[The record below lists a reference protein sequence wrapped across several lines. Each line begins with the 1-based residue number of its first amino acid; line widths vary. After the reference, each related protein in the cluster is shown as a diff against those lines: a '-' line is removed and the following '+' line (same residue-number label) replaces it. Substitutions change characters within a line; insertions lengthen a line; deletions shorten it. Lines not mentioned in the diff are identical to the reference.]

1 MKDAL
6 GTTLTVNDR
15 VALLGDP
22 VETYVGRVS
31 IVDLVNNSVVIEC
44 DQSIDPLGNVSVE
57 KMTVQAEPRWV
68 LVLK

>member
-31 IVDLVNNSVVIEC
+31 IVDLINNSVVIEC
-44 DQSIDPLGNVSVE
+44 DQAIDHLGNVTPGR
-57 KMTVQAEPRWV
+57 MTIQAEPRWV